1 MRFTISRNAGA
12 VVRELVAALDREEQS
27 IAETCRLVGAAAA
40 SVGLQRPSYA
50 NVRRLA
56 LAERSRRAKL
66 RAIRTDLL
74 ADLAAGRTPQLAFTA
89 DRLRDAIAERPAEPR
104 VSETQGF
111 EGE

>member
-1 MRFTISRNAGA
+1 MRFTVSRNAGA
-12 VVRELVAALDREEQS
+12 LIRELVAALDRDEQP
-27 IAETCRLVGAAAA
+27 IAETCRLVGTAAV
-40 SVGLQRPSYA
+40 SIGLQRPSYA
-50 NVRRLA
+50 NVRRLV

-74 ADLAAGRTPQLAFTA
+74 ADLAAGRVPQLAFTA
-89 DRLRDAIAERPAEPR
+89 DRLRDAATMRPVEPR